1 MKGPVVVL
9 AVMKDPF
16 LMLGVM
22 KDPFVTLVLMKDP
35 FITGVAGVG
44 RWFRTQRAKF
54 GHPVY

>member
-1 MKGPVVVL
+1 
-9 AVMKDPF
+9 
-16 LMLGVM
+16 MLGVM